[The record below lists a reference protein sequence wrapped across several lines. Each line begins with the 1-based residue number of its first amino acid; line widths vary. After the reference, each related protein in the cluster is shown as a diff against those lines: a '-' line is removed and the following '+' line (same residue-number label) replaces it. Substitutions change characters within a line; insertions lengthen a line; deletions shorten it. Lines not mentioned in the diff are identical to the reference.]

1 MSQPANDEFSQHLSD
16 DEESNHEDAS
26 DTGAAPKQQQHVI
39 PQTTAISN
47 IKLPISKIEEILTGN
62 DGVIRIL
69 PPVTAAEIQAVKKER
84 KAKNILLMA
93 IPKEHMRR
101 FHGMDDAKNKR
112 GHMMERRRETIFIN
126 TKKLE
131 SKRRIKWVAT
141 MDDGIVN
148 WGEHTEDEEINHALM
163 AISSSS
169 EVSFCSKTCIDSYNI
184 LKTLC
189 DEQMNQL
196 GDQKRKYLTLVKLLR
211 NLRSS
216 TRLIFKTQANSLN
229 EMLTFQVEMRCLCM
243 FMVKR
248 DPKSLNPVYQM
259 IDPVNISTCQSNDSA
274 GSIGTSSEH
283 SIDSK
288 SEISRVPKEV
298 PRVNTVNSNVN
309 TVRSRQPVPTRTS
322 NSFGPKRSQQ
332 NGVAERLFDQYP
344 SIEAARKLM
353 LAGLTFTKILFGR
366 KKQLVMI
373 AISFN
378 QCAWA
383 RVGYRW
389 MFDIDYLTDYMNY
402 IPISLENQANPHADA
417 SEVTYSAGTSQ
428 TLNANASEENDK
440 DAQSLYVVPL
450 KLDNPKDSSFVEVTV
465 YEEIALKYLGTVSE
479 NKSTNTPSVNSG
491 SKPVNTGKLDP
502 DDSPMPES
510 KFSKCLLVAQGYTRE
525 EGIDYDE
532 VFAPVERLEAIR
544 LFLAFASFIGFIV
557 YQMDVK
563 SAFLYGTIDEE
574 VYVSQPPG
582 FVDPD
587 HPKKVYCIWWS
598 LPQEFH
604 ISMCDEIFMYLEAN
618 PIWVLYGI
626 TRESLLTWMLF
637 SDRLISWHARKA
649 IVATSTT
656 ELDYVACCKLLGV
669 PRPLLPAMLS
679 IANPSAGQEAPSV
692 TQPQPSSSVVPPTP
706 PTTQPIP
713 SEATTISPLSKPA
726 PPTPITETTT
736 ASPSPTPSPAHEPME
751 HTFEQPSTDQHPSTP
766 SQEATT
772 SQLMARIDD
781 LEKQLKETKQTFGKA
796 ILTLV
801 ERVKIL
807 EVALKRKTK
816 RILLSDSEEE
826 ETEAQGRKF
835 HNLDPLVSLVQ
846 ELVTPSK
853 TPSKTVNASGEEQV
867 EDISLTTLEAAAIL
881 TKVKKIKSVDKG
893 KRYKR
898 RKSSKESASTGLDF
912 ERGYVIWILKK
923 LYCLVPLRRGNKRMK
938 GLYDRRRRDSSFRK
952 DIRTNYSTKIAVGLA
967 EAIRLDALEKALEKE
982 EVAKQVH
989 LDSLLA
995 QRMAECKSERKLE
1008 FEKLVKQLDTYVPM
1022 NFEATKESL
1031 KRFGEEL
1038 QTKTANKLKFDD
1050 EGTQLT
1056 GRKVER

>member
-1 MSQPANDEFSQHLSD
+1 MYICGYGRWSITLCTLSMMFGG
-16 DEESNHEDAS
+16 NS
-26 DTGAAPKQQQHVI
+26 DWK
-39 PQTTAISN
+39 TT
-47 IKLPISKIEEILTGN
+47 KKRILTGN

-169 EVSFCSKTCIDSYNI
+169 EVSLCSKTCIDSYNI

-229 EMLTFQVEMRCLCM
+229 EMLTFQKTLDSWKDSSKNLWRLINSGMSSSSKIGLGYEI
-243 FMVKR
+243 
-248 DPKSLNPVYQM
+248 KSDNEVLR
-259 IDPVNISTCQSNDSA
+259 
-274 GSIGTSSEH
+274 SIGTSSEH

-298 PRVNTVNSNVN
+298 PRVNIVNSNVN

-510 KFSKCLLVAQGYTRE
+510 KFSKCLLVAQGYTQE

-532 VFAPVERLEAIR
+532 VFAPVARIEAIR
-544 LFLAFASFIGFIV
+544 LFLAFASFMGFIV

-574 VYVSQPPG
+574 VYVSQPPS

-587 HPKKVYCIWWS
+587 HPKKGDKEGYHVCASCHVDDLIFGSTKS
-598 LPQEFH
+598 LV
-604 ISMCDEIFMYLEAN
+604 CDEFEALMKSRFQMSSMGELTFFLGLQVKQNKEGIF
-618 PIWVLYGI
+618 
-626 TRESLLTWMLF
+626 
-637 SDRLISWHARKA
+637 ISQDK
-649 IVATSTT
+649 
-656 ELDYVACCKLLGV
+656 YVAEILKKFDLVILEIWNWGYRGV
-669 PRPLLPAMLS
+669 QGPLLLLMLS

-736 ASPSPTPSPAHEPME
+736 ASPSPTPSPAHEP
-751 HTFEQPSTDQHPSTP
+751 
-766 SQEATT
+766 
-772 SQLMARIDD
+772 I
-781 LEKQLKETKQTFGKA
+781 
-796 ILTLV
+796 
-801 ERVKIL
+801 
-807 EVALKRKTK
+807 
-816 RILLSDSEEE
+816 
-826 ETEAQGRKF
+826 
-835 HNLDPLVSLVQ
+835 
-846 ELVTPSK
+846 
-853 TPSKTVNASGEEQV
+853 
-867 EDISLTTLEAAAIL
+867 
-881 TKVKKIKSVDKG
+881 
-893 KRYKR
+893 
-898 RKSSKESASTGLDF
+898 
-912 ERGYVIWILKK
+912 
-923 LYCLVPLRRGNKRMK
+923 
-938 GLYDRRRRDSSFRK
+938 
-952 DIRTNYSTKIAVGLA
+952 
-967 EAIRLDALEKALEKE
+967 
-982 EVAKQVH
+982 
-989 LDSLLA
+989 
-995 QRMAECKSERKLE
+995 
-1008 FEKLVKQLDTYVPM
+1008 
-1022 NFEATKESL
+1022 
-1031 KRFGEEL
+1031 
-1038 QTKTANKLKFDD
+1038 
-1050 EGTQLT
+1050 
-1056 GRKVER
+1056 